1 MVPTL
6 VAVHFIV
13 KNGEAGGIPKYA
25 VQKAE
30 EVAVKHINSFKM
42 AMDKGINIAMGTD
55 AGTPFNMHGN
65 SAIEL
70 QLMVEAGMSPMQA
83 IVTSTKNSSE
93 LIGVD
98 QQYGTLEV
106 GKFAD
111 FLVLNTNPLDDITT
125 LQTPVAVY
133 KKGKLVD

>member
-1 MVPTL
+1 
-6 VAVHFIV
+6 
-13 KNGEAGGIPKYA
+13 